1 MFAYRTAALE
11 IRLAMPSDIPDM
23 IEVHRLSWEAAYR
36 GIIPDIYIEEM
47 NTRRP
52 GSFARMVTSENATQH
67 IILKDGRAVG
77 ILGIDEPR
85 DEDLDDRFHE
95 LQGIYLHP
103 DYYRQGIGSEA
114 MEFAYSLAQNLCKTF
129 MVLWVLAE
137 NQAAIGFYVKQ
148 GFCADGASRVY
159 SFGNEMKGIRMRKA
173 L

>member
-1 MFAYRTAALE
+1 MALQ
-11 IRLAMPSDIPDM
+11 IRLATPYDIPEM

-36 GIIPDIYIEEM
+36 GIIPDSYIEEM

-52 GSFARMVTSENATQH
+52 GSFTAMITPENTTQH
-67 IILKDGRAVG
+67 IIIREGTVVG

-85 DEDLDDRFHE
+85 DEDLDSQYYE

-114 MEFAYSLAQNLCKTF
+114 MEFAYSLARNLGKTF
-129 MVLWVLAE
+129 MVLWVLDE
-137 NQAAIGFYVKQ
+137 NQAATDFYEMQ

-159 SFGNEMKGIRMRKA
+159 YFGREMEGIRMRKA